1 MLTIYYGC
9 LTIMTQVDFY
19 ILPATEPEAQLN
31 FVCRLTEKALRKGH
45 QIYIQAQNE
54 AQAKALDQLL
64 WEFRPDSFIP
74 HLLVG
79 DDNVEGVPVAIGHT
93 DDCAHHHD
101 VMINLCSHVPD
112 HFSRF
117 ERVAEIIFQQE
128 SLLKAKRDDWRFY
141 KERGYALNRH
151 DMRR

>member
-1 MLTIYYGC
+1 
-9 LTIMTQVDFY
+9 MTQVDFY

-45 QIYIQAQNE
+45 HIYIQAQNE

-117 ERVAEIIFQQE
+117 ERVAEIVFQQE
-128 SLLKAKRDDWRFY
+128 NLLKAKRDDWRFY

>member
-1 MLTIYYGC
+1 
-9 LTIMTQVDFY
+9 MTQVDFY

-31 FVCRLTEKALRKGH
+31 FVCRLTEKVLRKGH
-45 QIYIQAQNE
+45 QIYIQAADE
-54 AQAKALDQLL
+54 AQAKEIDRLL

-74 HLLVG
+74 HLMVV
-79 DDNVEGVPVAIGHT
+79 DEKIQEVPVAIGHSE
-93 DDCAHHHD
+93 DCAHHHD
-101 VMINLCSHVPD
+101 VMINLCHHVPD

-117 ERVAEIIFQQE
+117 ERVAEIVFQQE
-128 SLLKAKRDDWRFY
+128 NLLKAKRDDWRFY

>member
-1 MLTIYYGC
+1 
-9 LTIMTQVDFY
+9 MTQVDFY

-31 FVCRLTEKALRKGH
+31 FVCRLTEKVLRKGH
-45 QIYIQAQNE
+45 QIYIQAADE
-54 AQAKALDQLL
+54 AQAKEIDRLL

-74 HLLVG
+74 HLMVG
-79 DDNVEGVPVAIGHT
+79 DEKIQEVAVAIGHSE
-93 DDCAHHHD
+93 DCAHHHD
-101 VMINLCSHVPD
+101 VMINLCHHVPD

-117 ERVAEIIFQQE
+117 ERVAEIVFQQE
-128 SLLKAKRDDWRFY
+128 NLLKAKRDDWRFY